1 MKSQNQTL
9 QPQKN
14 NKEDLID
21 HSIFPLCLM
30 GKQAQFNLEPN
41 TPISLLHFLT
51 NQRNPHKNKP
61 PKK

>member
-41 TPISLLHFLT
+41 TPIRSEERRVGKECLE
-51 NQRNPHKNKP
+51 
-61 PKK
+61 